1 MGKIQT
7 NYKKQ
12 LDEAKEV
19 FKSSAREAGEEM
31 TDLQAEQAVTRVLK
45 TARLPKGIRMDK
57 PSDAIF
63 EVPGFFVN
71 RTTLDEV
78 VTARGS
84 ALVSAGAIKEA
95 DRKVFEKL
103 LGKQANPMQ
112 TILGGTAKLSM
123 ITRRNLFFSRFI
135 KKSNDELIAA
145 GKKPMFAKQQMKQ
158 DLYLVMTTNR

>member
-1 MGKIQT
+1 M
-7 NYKKQ
+7 
-12 LDEAKEV
+12 
-19 FKSSAREAGEEM
+19 
-31 TDLQAEQAVTRVLK
+31 
-45 TARLPKGIRMDK
+45 RMDR

-95 DRKVFEKL
+95 DRVVFEKL

-112 TILGGTAKLSM
+112 TIIGGTAKLSM
-123 ITRRNLFFSRFI
+123 ITRRNLFFQDLL
-135 KKSNDELIAA
+135 KKSNELKAA
-145 GKKPMFAKQQMKQ
+145 GGKPMFAETADEARLLFGDDFQQIRIDQARQLDVAAKGGTVNPLNE
-158 DLYLVMTTNR
+158 LYTTPGIAKALEGTSLTFDKAGILGQL